1 MRSGFKRRA
10 PRAIVAIKKFAQK
23 QMGTS
28 DVRVD
33 QGLNKAIWSNGV
45 KAVARRVRVRVA
57 RCAAT
62 PGLGGADRGEG
73 FAFQIVAW
81 RARALGCAR
90 SRREARRAW
99 RWVLSGFWRAPT
111 AAADGPVVVRR
122 KRNDDEDAQEEFYTL
137 VTHVPVV
144 PGGYKGLET
153 KPAEED

>member
-10 PRAIVAIKKFAQK
+10 PRAIVAIKKFAEK

-62 PGLGGADRGEG
+62 LGLGREQIGGAG
-73 FAFQIVAW
+73 FSF
-81 RARALGCAR
+81 
-90 SRREARRAW
+90 
-99 RWVLSGFWRAPT
+99 P
-111 AAADGPVVVRR
+111 D
-122 KRNDDEDAQEEFYTL
+122 
-137 VTHVPVV
+137 
-144 PGGYKGLET
+144 
-153 KPAEED
+153 

>member
-73 FAFQIVAW
+73 FRNPDCSLESSGFW
-81 RARALGCAR
+81 LRTKPG
-90 SRREARRAW
+90 EARRA
-99 RWVLSGFWRAPT
+99 
-111 AAADGPVVVRR
+111 
-122 KRNDDEDAQEEFYTL
+122 
-137 VTHVPVV
+137 
-144 PGGYKGLET
+144 
-153 KPAEED
+153 

>member
-10 PRAIVAIKKFAQK
+10 PRAIVAIKKFAEK

-62 PGLGGADRGEG
+62 PGLGGREQIGGAG
-73 FAFQIVAW
+73 FSF
-81 RARALGCAR
+81 
-90 SRREARRAW
+90 
-99 RWVLSGFWRAPT
+99 P
-111 AAADGPVVVRR
+111 D
-122 KRNDDEDAQEEFYTL
+122 
-137 VTHVPVV
+137 
-144 PGGYKGLET
+144 
-153 KPAEED
+153 